1 MTNRHDD
8 DVAVI
13 ASMPIGFRSNLIG
26 IAMAK
31 RWLLRPDL
39 SIADRM
45 HHLEFVRS
53 QADSLT
59 KAAVNAIEPANDK
72 FEEIFTAAM
81 RVDNGDTQAAT
92 AFGILEKDEPFLNLT
107 KLNPS
112 IFQAIKLCRRHAE
125 NLLEWT

>member
-8 DVAVI
+8 DAAVI

-26 IAMAK
+26 VAMAK
-31 RWLLRPDL
+31 RWLLRADL

-59 KAAVNAIEPANDK
+59 KAAVNAIEPGNDK

-81 RVDNGDTQAAT
+81 RVDNGDSQAAT
-92 AFGILEKDEPFLNLT
+92 AFGILEKDE
-107 KLNPS
+107 
-112 IFQAIKLCRRHAE
+112 A
-125 NLLEWT
+125 LLESDEAQPFDHSSHQALQAARCLTTW